1 MILPAKTFA
10 ILASV
15 TLIAC
20 SPGSSSD
27 SERADPAVSASTS
40 AIVADDHFH
49 PKGKAPSEHTKRILR
64 DAAAGLPFDDDRDF
78 EEYSRG
84 FIAAADSKV
93 IMADAG
99 HVAWDMEK
107 YGFVLENDALDSVHP
122 SLLRQSK
129 LNMNFGLYEVIP
141 GIYQV
146 RGFALANITFV
157 KGDTGWIVF
166 DPTEASESARAAKE
180 LLDEHVGEL
189 PVVAVVYS
197 HNHGDHWAGVRGI
210 VDEAD
215 VQAGR
220 VQISATREFW
230 DQAISEQVFAGN
242 AMNRRMF

>member
-1 MILPAKTFA
+1 
-10 ILASV
+10 
-15 TLIAC
+15 
-20 SPGSSSD
+20 
-27 SERADPAVSASTS
+27 
-40 AIVADDHFH
+40 
-49 PKGKAPSEHTKRILR
+49 
-64 DAAAGLPFDDDRDF
+64 
-78 EEYSRG
+78 
-84 FIAAADSKV
+84 
-93 IMADAG
+93 MADAG

-107 YGFVLENDALDSVHP
+107 FDFILEQDDFDSIHP

-129 LNMNFGLYEVIP
+129 LNMNYGLYEVIP

-157 KGDTGWIVF
+157 RGKTGWIVF

-215 VQAGR
+215 VRAGK
-220 VQISATREFW
+220 VQIIAPRDFMAH
-230 DQAISEQVFAGN
+230 AISEQVFAGN
-242 AMNRRMF
+242 AMNRRRRPAAHNHCMPW